1 VAISTNDSTGRSVM
15 KLYLTSGLVLSALMM
30 LVGLTMRMAQ
40 AQWISIQPT
49 MFYELLTL
57 HGAGMIIA
65 LVVCAMGG
73 LWFLMR
79 RRISLSA
86 PLAVASWILIM
97 LGVAGVVISVV
108 FGHYAG
114 LYTFLYP
121 LPFIGSWPSW
131 ATGVF
136 LIGMMLINMGWM
148 IWCFQI
154 LGAVLRAYGSLR
166 GALGWDFVWHPK
178 AFAAAGREPPPP
190 EAFPALVAGLDG
202 LVTGMGAM
210 LLGVALLV
218 RWIDPRVLIDPL
230 WAKNLTYF
238 YMHALAN
245 LIIYMLAAFIYVGL
259 SYATKREY
267 HTSRVF
273 VIAWW
278 SSLVFILTNYFHHL
292 YMDASAQPRIL
303 QYVGELSSYLTA
315 VPVTAVTV
323 FGALMLVWRSRTRW
337 TLGAVF
343 LYSGLIGWVVGGIG
357 AEIDASVPFN
367 LHLHNTLWVPA
378 HFHTYLLGGCL
389 LFVLGWVFLL
399 LESRSEHST
408 SKLMCWLIF
417 TLSFG
422 GMVAFL
428 LGFYFGGASGVPR
441 RYATQPLPGPLI
453 AQFATIG
460 AIIMLLGFTL
470 AFFEGLRLRS
480 AFSADRMLWPE
491 DLKVDASL
499 PEDLKVNIS

>member
-1 VAISTNDSTGRSVM
+1 VVSTSDPVGRSVM
-15 KLYLTSGLVLSALMM
+15 KLYLASGLVVAILMM
-30 LVGLTMRMAQ
+30 LVGLAMRMSQ
-40 AQWISIQPT
+40 AQWLSMPPEI
-49 MFYELLTL
+49 FYELLTL

-65 LVVCAMGG
+65 LLICAMGG

-79 RRISLSA
+79 RRITLSA
-86 PLAVASWILIM
+86 PLAVAAWALII
-97 LGVAGVVISVV
+97 LGVVGVVISAV
-108 FGHYAG
+108 FGNYAG

-121 LPFIGSWPSW
+121 LPFMGNWHGW

-136 LIGMMLINMGWM
+136 LIGMMLINTGWM
-148 IWCFQI
+148 IWCFQM
-154 LGAVLRAYGSLR
+154 LGAVFRAYGGLR
-166 GALGWDFVWHPK
+166 GAMGWNFVWRPK
-178 AFAAAGREPPPP
+178 KFAAAGHKPPPP
-190 EAFPALVAGLDG
+190 EAFPALVAGVDG
-202 LVTGMGAM
+202 LLTGMAGM
-210 LLGVALLV
+210 LLGIALLV

-230 WAKNLTYF
+230 WAKNFTYF
-238 YMHALAN
+238 YMHAIAN

-267 HTSRVF
+267 HTSKVF
-273 VIAWW
+273 VIGWW

-292 YMDASAQPRIL
+292 YMDVSAQPQIL
-303 QYVGELSSYLTA
+303 QYFGELSSYLTA
-315 VPVTAVTV
+315 IPVTAVTV

-343 LYSGLIGWVVGGIG
+343 MYSGLIGWVVGGVG

-367 LHLHNTLWVPA
+367 VHLHNTLWVPA

-389 LFVLGWVFLL
+389 LFILGWVFLL

-408 SKLMCWLIF
+408 SKLVRWLIF

-422 GMVAFL
+422 GMMVFL
-428 LGFYFGGASGVPR
+428 SGFYFGGATGVPR
-441 RYATQPLPGPLI
+441 RYATQPPPGPLI

-460 AIIMLLGFTL
+460 AIIMLVGFTL

-480 AFSADRMLWPE
+480 NFSADRMLWPQ
-491 DLKVDASL
+491 DLKD
-499 PEDLKVNIS
+499 KVS